1 MRLQHAVT
9 VGSDLVR
16 MLVFYPIR
24 AEAGRN
30 AGIGRPP
37 WAATVRLGDDITMT
51 DMTDWTSVVTFG
63 CALSVL
69 AGLFLAV
76 GLIPFLGW
84 LNWFTSLPL
93 SILGA
98 VFCYLTL
105 RERPDTPI
113 AQFGLVA
120 SVLLLCITLFRL
132 AIGGGVI

>member
-1 MRLQHAVT
+1 MA
-9 VGSDLVR
+9 
-16 MLVFYPIR
+16 
-24 AEAGRN
+24 
-30 AGIGRPP
+30 
-37 WAATVRLGDDITMT
+37 
-51 DMTDWTSVVTFG
+51 TFG

-98 VFCYLTL
+98 IFCYLAL

>member
-1 MRLQHAVT
+1 MA
-9 VGSDLVR
+9 
-16 MLVFYPIR
+16 
-24 AEAGRN
+24 
-30 AGIGRPP
+30 
-37 WAATVRLGDDITMT
+37 
-51 DMTDWTSVVTFG
+51 TFG

-98 VFCYLTL
+98 IFCYLAL

-113 AQFGLVA
+113 ARFGLVA